1 VRIMATDTVPGIVRR
16 RRPPPWNDP
25 RIRGVIYQI
34 LFVAIVA
41 GIGAFLVHNTLVNLR
56 RQNIASGFG
65 FLDREAAFGI
75 GESLIAYSPA
85 DTYAR
90 AFLVG
95 LLNTL
100 YVSALGIVL
109 ATILGTVIGIAR
121 LSSNWLIRK
130 LAQVYVE
137 TFRNIPLLL
146 QLFFW
151 WAMLRVSAPA
161 PRQAWELLP
170 GVRVS
175 NRGFVFPVPTA
186 NPVHNWMLVALA
198 LGIASA
204 IGVSRWSKRRQALT
218 GAQFPSGWVGIALI
232 FGLPLL
238 VFLAAGMPL
247 DLDWPELKG
256 FNFVGGSAVSPEFAA
271 LLIGL
276 TVYTGSFIAEI
287 VRAGILAV
295 SWGQTEAAFALGL
308 RPGQRMRLIVLPQAL
323 RVIVPPMT
331 SEYLSLTKNSSLAV
345 AIGYPDL
352 VSIANTT
359 MNQTGQAVEGIAMI
373 MAVYLAISL
382 LISLFMNVYNRS
394 VALVER

>member
-1 VRIMATDTVPGIVRR
+1 MTTEIIRHPVRPSPWRNPAIRGIVFQ
-16 RRPPPWNDP
+16 
-25 RIRGVIYQI
+25 V
-34 LFVAIVA
+34 LFVAAVLA
-41 GIGAFLVHNTLVNLR
+41 LGAFLVHNTVVNLR

-100 YVSALGIVL
+100 YVAGLGIVL
-109 ATILGTVIGIAR
+109 ATILGTVMGIAR
-121 LSSNWLIRK
+121 LSRNWLISK

-151 WAMLRVSAPA
+151 WGLLRETAPT
-161 PRQAWELLP
+161 PRQAWQPLP
-170 GVRVS
+170 DTFIS
-175 NRGFVFPVPTA
+175 NRGVAFPLPNSDPA
-186 NPVHNWMLVALA
+186 YGWMALA
-198 LGIASA
+198 FVAGIGGT
-204 IGVSRWSKRRQALT
+204 IGILSWARRRQART
-218 GAQFPSGWVGIALI
+218 GEQFPTGWAGLGLI
-232 FGLPLL
+232 LGLPLA
-238 VFLAAGMPL
+238 VFLVCGAPL
-247 DLDWPELKG
+247 TLDRPELKG
-256 FNFVGGSAVSPEFAA
+256 FNFVGGHAVSPEFAA
-271 LLIGL
+271 LLLGL
-276 TVYTGSFIAEI
+276 VIYTGTFIAEI

-295 SWGQTEAAFALGL
+295 SWGQSEAAMALGL
-308 RPGQRMRLIVLPQAL
+308 KPGHRMRLIVLPQAL

-331 SEYLSLTKNSSLAV
+331 SQYLSLTKNSSLAV

-352 VSIANTT
+352 VSVANTT
-359 MNQTGQAVEGIAMI
+359 INQTGQAVEGIAMI
-373 MAVYLAISL
+373 MAVYLTISL
-382 LISLFMNVYNRS
+382 IISALMNLYNRS

>member
-1 VRIMATDTVPGIVRR
+1 MAIDTATAASRLG
-16 RRPPPWNDP
+16 RPPPWNDP
-25 RIRGVIYQI
+25 RIRGVVWQI
-34 LFVAIVA
+34 LFVGIVLA
-41 GIGAFLVHNTLVNLR
+41 LVAFLIHNTLVNLR

-109 ATILGTVIGIAR
+109 ATVLGTFMGIAR

-170 GVRVS
+170 GVLVS

-186 NPVHNWMLVALA
+186 DPVHRWMLLALA
-198 LGIASA
+198 LGIAGA

-218 GAQFPSGWVGIALI
+218 GAQFPSGWVGAALI
-232 FGLPLL
+232 VGLPLL

-295 SWGQTEAAFALGL
+295 SWGQSEAASALGL

-382 LISLFMNVYNRS
+382 LISLFMNVYNRA

>member
-1 VRIMATDTVPGIVRR
+1 MAIAAS
-16 RRPPPWNDP
+16 RPDRGPRWSDP
-25 RIRGVIYQI
+25 QIRSVVWQI
-34 LFVAIVA
+34 LFIGIVVALV
-41 GIGAFLVHNTLVNLR
+41 AFLIHNTLVNLR

-75 GESLIAYSPA
+75 GELLIAYSPA

-90 AFLVG
+90 AFLIG

-109 ATILGTVIGIAR
+109 ATVLGTVMGIAR

-130 LAQVYVE
+130 LAQIYVE

-170 GVRVS
+170 GVLVS
-175 NRGFVFPVPTA
+175 NRGFVYPVPTA
-186 NPVHNWMLVALA
+186 DPVHHWMLLA
-198 LGIASA
+198 FVLGIAGA
-204 IGVSRWSKRRQALT
+204 IAVSRWSKRRQALT
-218 GAQFPSGWVGIALI
+218 GAQFPSGWVGAALVV
-232 FGLPLL
+232 GLPLL

-247 DLDWPELKG
+247 VLDWPELKG
-256 FNFVGGSAVSPEFAA
+256 FNFVGGGAVSPEFAA
-271 LLIGL
+271 LLLGL
-276 TVYTGSFIAEI
+276 TVYTGSFIAET

-295 SWGQTEAAFALGL
+295 SWGQSEAASALGL

-331 SEYLSLTKNSSLAV
+331 SEYLSLTKSSSLAV

-373 MAVYLAISL
+373 MAVYLVISF
-382 LISLFMNVYNRS
+382 LISLFMNLYNRA

>member
-1 VRIMATDTVPGIVRR
+1 MAIDTASGVPRLR
-16 RRPPPWNDP
+16 APWHDP
-25 RIRGVIYQI
+25 RFRSVVWQI
-34 LFVAIVA
+34 LFIGVVVALI
-41 GIGAFLVHNTLVNLR
+41 AFLVHNTLVNLR

-109 ATILGTVIGIAR
+109 ATVLGTVMGIAR

-170 GVRVS
+170 GVLVS
-175 NRGFVFPVPTA
+175 NRGFVYPVPVA
-186 NPVHNWMLVALA
+186 DPVHRWMLVALA
-198 LGIASA
+198 LGVAAA
-204 IGVSRWSKRRQALT
+204 IGMSRWAKRRQART
-218 GAQFPSGWVGIALI
+218 GAQFPSGWVGLGLIA
-232 FGLPLL
+232 GPPLL
-238 VFLAAGMPL
+238 VFVAAGMPL
-247 DLDWPELKG
+247 ELEWPELKG
-256 FNFVGGSAVSPEFAA
+256 FNFVGGGAVSPEFAA

-276 TVYTGSFIAEI
+276 TVYTGSFVAEI

-295 SWGQTEAAFALGL
+295 SWGQTEAASALGL
-308 RPGQRMRLIVLPQAL
+308 KPGQRMRLIVLPQAL

-373 MAVYLAISL
+373 MAVYLVISL
-382 LISLFMNVYNRS
+382 LISLFMNLYNRA

>member
-1 VRIMATDTVPGIVRR
+1 MATGSATAAPRPS
-16 RRPPPWNDP
+16 RPPFWHDP
-25 RIRGVIYQI
+25 AIRGILYQV
-34 LFVAIVA
+34 LFVAVVA
-41 GIGAFLVHNTLVNLR
+41 AAAAFLIHNTLVNLR

-95 LLNTL
+95 LVNTL

-109 ATILGTVIGIAR
+109 ATALGTVMGIAR

-137 TFRNIPLLL
+137 SFRNIPLLL

-151 WAMLRVSAPA
+151 WAMVRVSATA

-170 GVRVS
+170 GVLVS

-186 NPVHNWMLVALA
+186 DPVHHWMLLALA
-198 LGIASA
+198 LGITGA

-218 GAQFPSGWVGIALI
+218 GAQFPSGWVAVALI
-232 FGLPLL
+232 VGLPLL

-295 SWGQTEAAFALGL
+295 SWGQSEAASALGL
-308 RPGQRMRLIVLPQAL
+308 KPGQRMRLIVLPQAL

-331 SEYLSLTKNSSLAV
+331 SEYLSITKNSVLAV

-352 VSIANTT
+352 FSVAGTT
-359 MNQTGQAVEGIAMI
+359 INQTGQAVEGIAMI
-373 MAVYLAISL
+373 MAVYLTISLIISL
-382 LISLFMNVYNRS
+382 LMNLYNRS

>member
-1 VRIMATDTVPGIVRR
+1 MAIDTATAASRLG
-16 RRPPPWNDP
+16 RPPPWNDP
-25 RIRGVIYQI
+25 RIRGVVWQI
-34 LFVAIVA
+34 LFVGIVLA
-41 GIGAFLVHNTLVNLR
+41 LVAFLIHNTLVNLR

-75 GESLIAYSPA
+75 GESLITYSPA
-85 DTYAR
+85 DSYAR

-109 ATILGTVIGIAR
+109 ATILGTVMGIAR

-146 QLFFW
+146 QLFFL

-170 GVRVS
+170 GVLVS
-175 NRGFVFPVPTA
+175 NRGIGFPVPIA
-186 NPVHNWMLVALA
+186 QPVHSWMLLA
-198 LGIASA
+198 LVIGIVLAYA
-204 IGVSRWSKRRQALT
+204 VKRLSKRRQALT
-218 GAQFPSGWVGIALI
+218 GAQFPAGLVGAALVL
-232 FGLPLL
+232 GLPLV
-238 VFLAAGMPL
+238 VFLAAGAPL
-247 DLDWPELKG
+247 GLEWPELKG
-256 FNFVGGSAVSPEFAA
+256 FNFVGGSVVSPEFVA

-295 SWGQTEAAFALGL
+295 SWGQSEAASAL
-308 RPGQRMRLIVLPQAL
+308 
-323 RVIVPPMT
+323 
-331 SEYLSLTKNSSLAV
+331 
-345 AIGYPDL
+345 
-352 VSIANTT
+352 
-359 MNQTGQAVEGIAMI
+359 
-373 MAVYLAISL
+373 
-382 LISLFMNVYNRS
+382 
-394 VALVER
+394 